1 MNKQIDKMGRAAGML
16 FIQVMYTAVMSLI
29 TLMAV
34 AVVFPTLVTVSGLS
48 WVGMMWLLMFFLGE
62 SDEER

>member
-1 MNKQIDKMGRAAGML
+1 MSKQIDKMGRIAGRF
-16 FIQVMYTAVMSLI
+16 FIQIMYTAVMSLI
-29 TLMAV
+29 SLMAV

-48 WVGMMWLLMFFLGE
+48 WIGMMWLLMFFLGE

>member
-1 MNKQIDKMGRAAGML
+1 MSKQVDKMIKAAGML

-34 AVVFPTLVTVSGLS
+34 AVVLPTLVTVSALS
-48 WVGMMWLLMFFLGE
+48 WIGMMWLMMFFVGE
-62 SDEER
+62 SDEG